1 MRSSQASLE
10 IYPIRCSRRRA
21 WLTLQA
27 TRGLRQAALFSTLRS
42 TFRRLGWANAG
53 LYTLAYALSRTSG
66 NRLRLIKYDFVAQPV
81 APPRVAPRG
90 SDAIRIGRITPD
102 DPIVEQFPR
111 PAEVIARRFAH
122 GAVCIVARAQ
132 QQFAGYIWLQRTPYE
147 EDEVRCLYV
156 PLPESTSA
164 WDFDVY
170 VAPAFRMGRCF
181 LKLWDAANAHLL
193 EQGLEWTL
201 SRIDAFNVKS
211 FKAHARLGVR
221 KLGGGVFV
229 SIGKAQLAILSLPPF
244 LHLSLDARSRPVLR
258 LKSPAGNE

>member
-1 MRSSQASLE
+1 MQASLE

-27 TRGLRQAALFSTLRS
+27 TRRLRPASLFSPLRDAI
-42 TFRRLGWANAG
+42 RRLGWVNAW
-53 LYTLAYALSRTSG
+53 LYSIAYALSRTFG
-66 NRLRLIKYDFVAQPV
+66 DRVRLTKYDFVAQPV
-81 APPRVAPRG
+81 VAFPRVVPRA
-90 SDAIRIGRITPD
+90 SDAIRIWRITPD

-111 PAEVIARRFAH
+111 PADVIARRFAQ
-122 GAVCIVARAQ
+122 GAVCFVARAQ
-132 QQFAGYIWLQRTPYE
+132 QQFAGYIWLQRTPYD
-147 EDEVRCLYV
+147 EDEVRCLYI
-156 PLPESTSA
+156 PLPKSTSA

-193 EQGLEWTL
+193 EQGVEWTL
-201 SRIDAFNVKS
+201 SRIDAFNVRS

-221 KLGGGVFV
+221 KLGGGVFL
-229 SIGKAQLAILSLPPF
+229 SIGNAQLAILSLSPF

-258 LKSPAGNE
+258 LKSPAGNG